1 MATIFPI
8 DVKKTKLDDDILT
21 DVFKQ
26 FSFKYINKSSASQKI
41 LKEIYNTYFN
51 KFIITTKYDKTR
63 NTEYEVNE
71 DVYEYYEYAK
81 TNYKLDKEVICMIE
95 DDDNNDIIED

>member
-1 MATIFPI
+1 MVTIFPL

-26 FSFKYINKSSASQKI
+26 FSFKYINKTSSHKLI

-51 KFIITTKYDKTR
+51 KFIITTKPDEKKHL
-63 NTEYEVNE
+63 EYMVNE